1 VTTNLQHVVALIGR
15 IALAAVFIFEGIH
28 KLTSLDATAAYMARG
43 GLPMVT
49 VLLALSILVELGG
62 GLAIAVGWKARW
74 AAAAIAV
81 FIVPVTLVF
90 HVPFVTDAQAGAM
103 QTMQSLKNLSI
114 FGGMLLL
121 VAFGPGRYSLD
132 RRA

>member
-1 VTTNLQHVVALIGR
+1 MITNLQHAVALVAR
-15 IALAAVFIFEGIH
+15 IALAAVFIYEGVH
-28 KLTSLDATAAYMARG
+28 KLTSLDATAAYMTRG
-43 GLPMVT
+43 GLPMVP

-62 GLAIAVGWKARW
+62 GLAIALGWKARW
-74 AAAAIAV
+74 AAVAIAA

-90 HVPFVTDAQAGAM
+90 HVPFVTDAQVGAG
-103 QTMQSLKNLSI
+103 QTMHSLKNLSI

-121 VAFGPGRYSLD
+121 AAFGPGRYSLD

>member
-1 VTTNLQHVVALIGR
+1 MTGNLQHVVALAGR

-43 GLPMVT
+43 GLPLVPA
-49 VLLALSILVELGG
+49 LLGLSVLVELGG
-62 GLAIAVGWKARW
+62 GLALALGWKARW
-74 AAAAIAV
+74 AAAAIAA

-90 HVPFVTDAQAGAM
+90 HVPYVADAQAGGM
-103 QTMQSLKNLSI
+103 QTMQSLKNLAI
-114 FGGMLLL
+114 LGGMLLV

-132 RRA
+132 RA